1 MINLLNLYKVLDW
14 FYIIYFIKLVEVAK
28 VLGRVTTKLSI
39 MLPQFDESLPLF
51 FVFLVQLNDENT
63 PVDSV
68 STFELFRSS
77 QSVKWGRSDSE
88 LRLRSLK
95 LLEIPWA
102 SRFTSLFLMDFKF
115 IWSPTQTQQP
125 IFNYIRIY
133 VTRGEPELSEL
144 R

>member
-1 MINLLNLYKVLDW
+1 M
-14 FYIIYFIKLVEVAK
+14 AK

-115 IWSPTQTQQP
+115 I
-125 IFNYIRIY
+125 
-133 VTRGEPELSEL
+133 
-144 R
+144 